1 MAQCSIDIFA
11 PSVSTVSKG
20 IEGKLIL
27 LHSNE
32 RKLGKTAQAVRF
44 PSRSIFVLS
53 KVLTQFLVFPMRP
66 LPSGLILRKSISS

>member
-32 RKLGKTAQAVRF
+32 RKIDKSAQEVRYAGRYSF
-44 PSRSIFVLS
+44 E
-53 KVLTQFLVFPMRP
+53 
-66 LPSGLILRKSISS
+66 

>member
-44 PSRSIFVLS
+44 FEFIQSYRVIFR
-53 KVLTQFLVFPMRP
+53 LTVFQPFQ
-66 LPSGLILRKSISS
+66 LTS